1 MNTKT
6 TVTLVT
12 FGLFMT
18 EAILHYNLGA
28 KKTLVKVEKGKKYK
42 YHIPPTPQL
51 LELALFVGLF
61 SVANGII
68 IDAIQ
73 KKNK

>member
-28 KKTLVKVEKGKKYK
+28 KKTLEKVEKGKKYK

-61 SVANGII
+61 SVANGYI

>member
-1 MNTKT
+1 MEQNT
-6 TVTLVT
+6 
-12 FGLFMT
+12 M
-18 EAILHYNLGA
+18 
-28 KKTLVKVEKGKKYK
+28 VEKGKKYK